1 MPHKGPSS
9 SPTEGAVGQELQ
21 PAAEPATGLQ
31 QPLASRNP
39 PYPGLAVLCTE
50 GTTPHYSDPRYF
62 ILICTVLF

>member
-39 PYPGLAVLCTE
+39 PTQVWLCCALRE
-50 GTTPHYSDPRYF
+50 PHHI
-62 ILICTVLF
+62 ILIHAILF